1 MLDTKPI
8 DKVIFLDIETTSQ
21 YPTFESMP
29 DKMKAL
35 FEKRFK
41 KDIEDNKI
49 LQRRGAADGLGDKL
63 APPDMEAI
71 YDSKAPLYPEWGKI
85 LCISIGTIKRSL
97 PNVAEKD
104 LEGTMIV
111 SDNETLEFVPYT
123 FSGDDDERI
132 LLSFAKRTLSV
143 TGSVDPKFAL
153 CAHAGMMFDFPFIA
167 KRYILNMMQLPKAW
181 NYSASKP
188 WELPH
193 LIDTNLTWKHG
204 MSFDAGASLD
214 LLAASFGIESSK
226 TDIDGSQV
234 KDVYWKE
241 KNLPRIVT
249 YCEMD
254 IYVLAQVY
262 LRMKGLKHNLTLT
275 IKK

>member
-1 MLDTKPI
+1 MLDSKPI

-21 YPTFESMP
+21 YPTFESLP

-71 YDSKAPLYPEWGKI
+71 YNSKAPLYPEWGRI
-85 LCISIGTIKRSL
+85 LCISIGTIKRQK
-97 PNVAEKD
+97 E
-104 LEGTMIV
+104 LEGTMLV
-111 SDNETLEFVPYT
+111 KDDEVLEFSPTT
-123 FSGDDDERI
+123 FSGESEI
-132 LLSFAKRTLSV
+132 ALLTEFARRTLSV
-143 TGSVDPKFAL
+143 TGVANPQLAL
-153 CAHAGMMFDFPFIA
+153 CGHAAKMFDFPFIA
-167 KRYILNMMQLPKAW
+167 KRYILNMMVLPKLFD
-181 NYSASKP
+181 YTHLKP
-188 WELPH
+188 WETTSF
-193 LIDTNLTWKHG
+193 IDTNEVYKHG
-204 MSFDAGASLD
+204 LSFDAGASLD

-226 TDIDGSQV
+226 TDMDGSQV

-262 LRMKGLKHNLTLT
+262 LRMKGLKHELKLIT
-275 IKK
+275 KK

>member
-1 MLDTKPI
+1 MLDTKAI
-8 DKVIFLDIETTSQ
+8 DKLVFLDIESTSQ

-71 YDSKAPLYPEWGKI
+71 YDSKAPLYPEWGRI
-85 LCISIGTIKRSL
+85 LCISIGTIKRQ
-97 PNVAEKD
+97 KD
-104 LEGTMIV
+104 LEGTMIIQE
-111 SDNETLEFVPYT
+111 NEQLEFLPHT
-123 FSGDDDERI
+123 FSGDDEQA
-132 LLSFAKRTLSV
+132 LLADFAKKTLSV
-143 TGSVDPKFAL
+143 TGVSNPSWAL
-153 CAHAGMMFDFPFIA
+153 VAHAGKMFDFPFIA
-167 KRYILNMMQLPKAW
+167 KRFILNMMVLPKLFD
-181 NYSASKP
+181 YTHLKP
-188 WELPH
+188 WELTNF
-193 LIDTNLTWKHG
+193 IDTNEVYKHG
-204 MSFDAGASLD
+204 ASFDAGASLD

-226 TDIDGSQV
+226 TDMDGSQV

-262 LRMKGLKHNLTLT
+262 LRMKGLKHNLILT
-275 IKK
+275 KK

>member
-8 DKVIFLDIETTSQ
+8 DKVVFLDIETTSQ

-71 YDSKAPLYPEWGKI
+71 YDSKAPLYPEWGRI
-85 LCISIGTIKRSL
+85 LCISIGTIKRVESL
-97 PNVAEKD
+97 A
-104 LEGTMIV
+104 GTMIV
-111 SDNETLEFVPYT
+111 AADEKLEFSPYT
-123 FSGDDDERI
+123 FSGENEQE
-132 LLSFAKRTLSV
+132 LLTDFAKKTLSV
-143 TGSVDPKFAL
+143 TGVFNPQFGI
-153 CAHAGMMFDFPFIA
+153 CAHAGLMFDFPFIA
-167 KRYILNMMQLPKAW
+167 KRYILNGLVLPKAW
-181 NYSASKP
+181 DYSASKP
-188 WELPH
+188 WDLTH
-193 LIDTNLTWKHG
+193 LLDTNNTWKHG
-204 MSFDAGASLD
+204 AFDSGSSLD

-226 TDIDGSQV
+226 TDMDGSQV
-234 KDVYWKE
+234 KDVYWVN

-262 LRMKGLKHNLTLT
+262 LNMKGIKNKLVLTQKT
-275 IKK
+275 K